1 MESHRTLAVNSPPR
15 KKTRGGSVVEE
26 NQELLQKY
34 SLSALCDPDASKLL
48 QHAKLKDI
56 ENELRNLGYDGW
68 KSLWQVF

>member
-1 MESHRTLAVNSPPR
+1 MESHHTLAVNSPPR
-15 KKTRGGSVVEE
+15 KKTRGDSVVEK
-26 NQELLQKY
+26 NHALLEKY
-34 SLSALCDPDASKLL
+34 SLSALFDPDASKLL